1 MLELEEV
8 LLDQDELECLRLAD
22 LMTFSQDKAAREMH
36 ISRATFGRIV
46 ESARRKV
53 ADAILNGKAVR
64 INENWQ
70 QNYIVKEKQDVR

>member
-1 MLELEEV
+1 M
-8 LLDQDELECLRLAD
+8 
-22 LMTFSQDKAAREMH
+22 MTFSQDKAAREMH